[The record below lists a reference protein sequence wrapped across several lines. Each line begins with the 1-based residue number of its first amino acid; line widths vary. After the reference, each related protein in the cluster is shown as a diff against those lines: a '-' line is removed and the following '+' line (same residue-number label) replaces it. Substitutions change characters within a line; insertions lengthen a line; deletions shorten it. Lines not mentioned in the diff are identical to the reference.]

1 MSDAKNELE
10 KYVWHYERYQ
20 NHLNANKHALKSV
33 PKFEEI
39 IDRLNS
45 EKGYPIS
52 ELEFLKEGLSEVIKC
67 WTILANTYAYGYYLD
82 AGVNK

>member
-67 WTILANTYAYGYYLD
+67 
-82 AGVNK
+82 